1 MRQPGAVSRTVL
13 ALLWLVLGAAMV
25 AVTGWVGWT
34 RGRVVLNGHP
44 ATVVLGLATGLLGFV
59 AVAWAVATLAIGD
72 RQDREGDDPDR
83 PVRRTQAQLER
94 RSRLRILLA
103 VPLLVLSLAAVVLLG
118 YSRPLAAQPEA
129 LTALRTENGVRIV
142 DRVTWYELVP
152 SVEDTRGT
160 AVRPTTGLI
169 FLPGARVDPRA
180 YAPELRRVAQAG
192 YLVVVLKEPF
202 GFSIADRD
210 HAETIIE
217 NHPEVEHW
225 AVGGHS
231 LGGTV
236 AASFA
241 EGDRRV
247 EGLLL
252 LASYPSGRIERAD
265 LRTTSVSGEL
275 DPLVTPADV
284 ATSRANL
291 PADTTY
297 VVVPGASHASF
308 GAYGRQPGDA
318 TPTADPAAVQDQVA
332 AAAVDLLTAISPKK
346 K

>member
-13 ALLWLVLGAAMV
+13 AFLWLVLGAAMV
-25 AVTGWVGWT
+25 AVTGWLGWT
-34 RGRVVLNGHP
+34 RGSVILNGHP
-44 ATVVLGLATGLLGFV
+44 ATVVLGLVTGLLGFV
-59 AVAWAVATLAIGD
+59 AMAWAVATFAMGD

-83 PVRRTQAQLER
+83 PARRTRAQLER
-94 RSRLRILLA
+94 RARLRILLA
-103 VPLLVLSLAAVVLLG
+103 VPLLVLALASVVLLG
-118 YSRPLAAQPEA
+118 YARPLGAQPEA
-129 LTALRTENGVRIV
+129 LAALRTESGVRIV

-152 SVEDTRGT
+152 SVEDARGT
-160 AVRPTTGLI
+160 LVRPTTGLI

-202 GFSIADRD
+202 GFSIADRG
-210 HAETIIE
+210 HATAIIE
-217 NHPEVEHW
+217 NHPEVAHW

-241 EGDRRV
+241 EDDRRV

-252 LASYPSGRIERAD
+252 LAAYPSAAVERTD
-265 LRTTSVSGEL
+265 LRATSVSGDL
-275 DPLVTPADV
+275 DRLVTPEDV
-284 ATSRANL
+284 ATSKARL
-291 PADTTY
+291 PGDTTY

-308 GAYGRQPGDA
+308 GSYGRQPGDG
-318 TPTADPAAVQDQVA
+318 TPTADPDAVQDQVA
-332 AAAVDLLTAISPKK
+332 AAAVALLAAITPKAK
-346 K
+346 